1 MSVSGSS
8 SSSRSLAVLVASS
21 RCFLR
26 PSVIGSRMRGSR
38 MALKMSL
45 SPSMATK
52 WRLALRQAWTEA
64 PVGNEESSERKNKK
78 KQSQG
83 DNREFMKKIKCTCGC
98 IAIKNYV
105 ADLCS
110 GLNEQLEKKR
120 VLLPTTSPR
129 SAASHELSVLCYKI
143 EEDIINSNVDS
154 NRIKLSHRLN
164 GEGRRWYLRI
174 APHQQLNAEFECLQ
188 MNNT

>member
-8 SSSRSLAVLVASS
+8 SSSRSFAVLVASS
-21 RCFLR
+21 RCFFM

-52 WRLALRQAWTEA
+52 WRLALRQAWIEA
-64 PVGNEESSERKNKK
+64 LAGNQESSERKSKK
-78 KQSQG
+78 TKSQG
-83 DNREFMKKIKCTCGC
+83 HEREFMKTLCTCGC
-98 IAIKNYV
+98 NTIKNYV
-105 ADLCS
+105 ADLCG

-129 SAASHELSVLCYKI
+129 SVVSHELSVLCYQI
-143 EEDIINSNVDS
+143 EEDIINGNVDT
-154 NRIKLSHRLN
+154 NKIKLNHRLN
-164 GEGRRWYLRI
+164 GEGGRRHPRI
-174 APHQQLNAEFECLQ
+174 APH
-188 MNNT
+188 

>member
-26 PSVIGSRMRGSR
+26 PSVIGSKMRGSR

-45 SPSMATK
+45 SPSMAMK
-52 WRLALRQAWTEA
+52 WQLALQQAWTEA
-64 PVGNEESSERKNKK
+64 SARNQGSSEQKNKK

-83 DNREFMKKIKCTCGC
+83 HDREFMKKVRTCGC
-98 IAIKNYV
+98 SAIKNYV
-105 ADLCS
+105 ADLHG
-110 GLNEQLEKKR
+110 GLNEQLEKER

-129 SAASHELSVLCYKI
+129 SAASYELSVLCHHI
-143 EEDIINSNVDS
+143 EDDIINGNV
-154 NRIKLSHRLN
+154 NTNKIKLSHRLN
-164 GEGRRWYLRI
+164 GEGRRRHPRI
-174 APHQQLNAEFECLQ
+174 APHQ
-188 MNNT
+188 

>member
-8 SSSRSLAVLVASS
+8 SSTRSLAILVASS

-26 PSVIGSRMRGSR
+26 PLVIGSRMRGSK

-45 SPSMATK
+45 SPSMDTK

-64 PVGNEESSERKNKK
+64 PVGNQGSSERKNKE

-83 DNREFMKKIKCTCGC
+83 HDREFIKKLRTCGC
-98 IAIKNYV
+98 SAIKNYV
-105 ADLCS
+105 ADLH
-110 GLNEQLEKKR
+110 GGFNEQLEKEW

-129 SAASHELSVLCYKI
+129 SAAFHELSVLCHQIK
-143 EEDIINSNVDS
+143 EDIINGNIDT
-154 NRIKLSHRLN
+154 NRIKLNHRLN
-164 GEGRRWYLRI
+164 GEGGRRHPRI
-174 APHQQLNAEFECLQ
+174 Y
-188 MNNT
+188 

>member
-26 PSVIGSRMRGSR
+26 PSEIGSRMRGCR

-64 PVGNEESSERKNKK
+64 PAGNQESSEQKTRRNNHKATI
-78 KQSQG
+78 
-83 DNREFMKKIKCTCGC
+83 EFIKIQCTCGC
-98 IAIKNYV
+98 SAIKNYV
-105 ADLCS
+105 ADL
-110 GLNEQLEKKR
+110 L
-120 VLLPTTSPR
+120 
-129 SAASHELSVLCYKI
+129 
-143 EEDIINSNVDS
+143 VDS
-154 NRIKLSHRLN
+154 MSNW
-164 GEGRRWYLRI
+164 RRRGSFSL
-174 APHQQLNAEFECLQ
+174 PPLQ
-188 MNNT
+188 GVLPLMS

>member
-1 MSVSGSS
+1 MSMSGSS
-8 SSSRSLAVLVASS
+8 SSSRSLVVLVASS
-21 RCFLR
+21 RCFFR

-64 PVGNEESSERKNKK
+64 PIGNQESSERKNKK
-78 KQSQG
+78 RKSEG
-83 DNREFMKKIKCTCGC
+83 HEREFMKMLCTCGC
-98 IAIKNYV
+98 NAIKNYV
-105 ADLCS
+105 TDLCG

-129 SAASHELSVLCYKI
+129 SDASHELSVLCYQI
-143 EEDIINSNVDS
+143 EEDIINGNVDT

-164 GEGRRWYLRI
+164 GEGGRRHLRI
-174 APHQQLNAEFECLQ
+174 VPHQ
-188 MNNT
+188 